1 MPIITQTALRNTSSA
16 GRMNKDG
23 KADSQRENDENENFL
38 GPGEKQRDPA
48 EKKIVN
54 ETIRKRNKFNAI
66 TDPEEFWA
74 VINGTIL
81 NTRER
86 EVLLMK
92 RLENMTHQEIAEKLN
107 ISERLSQQIYSE
119 AINKLRGVF

>member
-1 MPIITQTALRNTSSA
+1 MPITTQTAGRNTSSA
-16 GRMNKDG
+16 GRMNKHG
-23 KADSQRENDENENFL
+23 KTEGQNKRIEDQNFL
-38 GPGEKQRDPA
+38 GPGKKQRNPA

-54 ETIRKRNKFNAI
+54 ETIRKRQKFNAI
-66 TDPEEFWA
+66 TDPEEFWN
-74 VINGTIL
+74 VINGTVL

-86 EVLLMK
+86 EVLLLK

>member
-1 MPIITQTALRNTSSA
+1 M
-16 GRMNKDG
+16 
-23 KADSQRENDENENFL
+23 
-38 GPGEKQRDPA
+38 
-48 EKKIVN
+48 N
-54 ETIRKRNKFNAI
+54 ETIRKRQKFNAI
-66 TDPEEFWA
+66 TDPDEFWA

>member
-1 MPIITQTALRNTSSA
+1 M
-16 GRMNKDG
+16 
-23 KADSQRENDENENFL
+23 
-38 GPGEKQRDPA
+38 
-48 EKKIVN
+48 N
-54 ETIRKRNKFNAI
+54 ETIRKRQKFNAI
-66 TDPEEFWA
+66 TDPDEFWN
-74 VINGTIL
+74 VINGTVL